1 MGLEAATLTV
11 TTSADQLDVPA
22 GAQLSLREAIRD
34 AATGDTID
42 FNAGLSGALV
52 VLTKFAFV
60 IDVKDLDI
68 DASALPSGISIEPSS
83 SFPSRHFNISGGTT
97 VTLNNLTLSGGTS
110 TARGGALHASGGAD
124 VSLFNCELK
133 NNQSD
138 AHGGAIYNT
147 NSTLTVSNCIIRGNS
162 SISGDGG
169 GIFSDGTN
177 STIAIR
183 QTLIKGNR
191 SADRGGG
198 ICNNDGITLDLIDC
212 TLSDNVTRNGGGIY
226 NAEAH
231 LRSNRSTL
239 SYNHASEHGGGIYLD
254 EGANLT
260 FRNSTTAGN
269 RALEG
274 GGFFLAPTSTPTF
287 TFTTMSDNTAALR
300 GGGIFS
306 DAALIELRNTA
317 IAGNDA
323 RGGVDFFR
331 DGGTVALFGNSLVG
345 DNQSVDTEIPAG
357 NPNANG
363 DFAGTTASPLDASLS
378 ALGIY
383 GGYTTCM
390 LPLESSPLID
400 NAGSTS
406 LTSDQRQLPRNVG
419 SSPDIGAVE
428 RSPSLLITTADDE
441 DNGAL
446 GLGAGDSL
454 REALL
459 YSLGDT
465 NRLAFDP
472 SLDGSTI
479 TLTSEIA
486 VPGNTA
492 FIDASELAS
501 GVTLDGG
508 HSNRILH
515 LSSASTVS
523 LHNVTFLAGTAD
535 DGGGGIYSESSSL
548 TLDRCTLIDNSVT
561 NGVAIR
567 RGGAIRSDLGSLT
580 IHGCSFISNRVS
592 AASSDTQGGAIA
604 INQGSAE
611 IRNSI
616 FEDNWVIQAN
626 AASGGALHTTE
637 AEVLVE
643 QCTFTDNLASA
654 ISLGRG
660 GAIYAATGELLVRR
674 SGFVDNQGLAT
685 TGAGQGGGVFSQT
698 GTTIEDCALWN
709 NAVSSSSGSGSGGAV
724 YHSSISYLNML
735 NSTVK
740 GNTAL
745 TGGGGIS
752 IVNGNAAL
760 RHLTVAGGN
769 FAEGGGGGIELFG
782 SGNFVTFENCLI
794 AGNFTILPIDGPDI
808 DDDSTFTLTAA
819 GTNLIGNNTTVTNT
833 FPQSPL
839 VGIAGAEVDPMLG
852 SLGDYG
858 GPTKTMPLLAESPAI
873 DAAVITSDTPLL
885 DQRQFARIRGGAPD
899 IGAYETDNDAGYVAW
914 TMEQIPSGSDT
925 NFIADLEPDTIVNG
939 WEYGQRLNPTNAD
952 TFTFTPTYS
961 APSNVLLSFPFRA
974 QAPDLIYTVE
984 STDSLFEPFSDS
996 FSIDLSTYATTVSVP
1011 NVTFDIDPIDET
1023 ITYSE
1028 AITGSNTSRFWR
1040 LVLQLIQ

>member
-1 MGLEAATLTV
+1 
-11 TTSADQLDVPA
+11 
-22 GAQLSLREAIRD
+22 
-34 AATGDTID
+34 
-42 FNAGLSGALV
+42 
-52 VLTKFAFV
+52 
-60 IDVKDLDI
+60 
-68 DASALPSGISIEPSS
+68 
-83 SFPSRHFNISGGTT
+83 
-97 VTLNNLTLSGGTS
+97 
-110 TARGGALHASGGAD
+110 
-124 VSLFNCELK
+124 
-133 NNQSD
+133 
-138 AHGGAIYNT
+138 
-147 NSTLTVSNCIIRGNS
+147 
-162 SISGDGG
+162 
-169 GIFSDGTN
+169 
-177 STIAIR
+177 
-183 QTLIKGNR
+183 LIKGNR

-239 SYNHASEHGGGIYLD
+239 SYNRAAEHGGGIYLD

-287 TFTTMSDNTAALR
+287 TFTTVSDNAAALR

-306 DAALIELRNTA
+306 DAALIELRNTV

-323 RGGVDFFR
+323 RGGVDVFR

-357 NPNANG
+357 NPNGNG

-378 ALGIY
+378 ALGIF
-383 GGYTTCM
+383 GGHTTCM

-406 LTSDQRQLPRNVG
+406 LTSDQRQLQRSVG

-441 DNGAL
+441 DDGAL
-446 GLGAGDSL
+446 GFGAGDSL

-459 YSLGDT
+459 YGLGDT

-508 HSNRILH
+508 HSNRLLH

-523 LHNVTFLAGTAD
+523 LHNVTFLAGTVE
-535 DGGGGIYSESSSL
+535 DGGAGVYSESSSL
-548 TLDRCTLIDNSVT
+548 TLDQCTFINNVVS
-561 NGVAIR
+561 NGIAIR
-567 RGGAIRSDLGSLT
+567 RGGAIRSELSSLS
-580 IHGCSFISNRVS
+580 IHESTFVSNRVS
-592 AASSDTQGGAIA
+592 SASSETRGGAIS
-604 INQGSAE
+604 ISQGSVE
-611 IRNSI
+611 IRNSA
-616 FEDNWVIQAN
+616 FEENWAFQAN
-626 AASGGALHTTE
+626 AGSGGAVYIGDG
-637 AEVLVE
+637 EVLID

-654 ISLGRG
+654 ITLGRG
-660 GAIYAATGELLVRR
+660 GAIYAATGDLLVRR
-674 SGFVDNQGLAT
+674 SSFTGNEGLAT
-685 TGAGQGGGVFSQT
+685 TGAGQGGGLFSQT
-698 GTTIEDCALWN
+698 ATGVEDCAFWS
-709 NAVSSSSGSGSGGAV
+709 NAASSGSGSGSGGAV
-724 YHSSISYLNML
+724 YHSSTAYLDML
-735 NSTVK
+735 NSTIK

-752 IVNGNAAL
+752 LVSGNASL

-769 FAEGGGGGIELFG
+769 FAEGGGGGIKLFG

-794 AGNFTILPIDGPDI
+794 AGNFTVLPIDGPDI
-808 DDDSTFTLTAA
+808 DDDSTFTLAAA
-819 GTNLIGNNTTVTNT
+819 GTNLIGNNTTVSNT

-839 VGIAGAEVDPMLG
+839 VGTPGAVVDPMLG
-852 SLGDYG
+852 TLGEYG
-858 GPTKTMPLLAESPAI
+858 GPTRTMPLLAGSPAI
-873 DAAVITSDTPLL
+873 DAALTTTDTPFT

-899 IGAYETDNDAGYVAW
+899 LGAYENDNDAGYDIWAQ
-914 TMEQIPSGSDT
+914 ERIPSGSDT
-925 NFIADLEPDTIVNG
+925 NFTVDLEPDGIVNG
-939 WEYGQRLNPTNAD
+939 WEYGQRLNPTNSD
-952 TFTFTPTYS
+952 TFTLTPTYI
-961 APSNVLLSFPFRA
+961 APSNVVLGFPYIGPRPLTSSIPLSLQTICSSPSA
-974 QAPDLIYTVE
+974 TPSA
-984 STDSLFEPFSDS
+984 STCRRMEPPS
-996 FSIDLSTYATTVSVP
+996 VS
-1011 NVTFDIDPIDET
+1011 
-1023 ITYSE
+1023 
-1028 AITGSNTSRFWR
+1028 
-1040 LVLQLIQ
+1040 QM